1 MSGAGEGGTG
11 DSRRTGARPV
21 AVARGAPLRWRPG
34 EPLGPLRE
42 LLARGG
48 VLAIP
53 TESSYGLGVDPRS
66 AAGVEAIYRLKGRER
81 GKPLPV
87 VAAGRDQLAA
97 LPLGPL
103 PAAVERA
110 MSLWPAPLSLVL
122 PLAAALPAAGG
133 GTTVAV
139 RVPAHPLL
147 RELLRALGTPLTA
160 TSANAAGEPPA
171 LAPDAV
177 AALLAGADAAVV
189 DGGILPGGLPSTLAA
204 WEAGEWR
211 VLRPGPVD
219 LAALRAT
226 IP

>member
-1 MSGAGEGGTG
+1 VSGAGEGGAG
-11 DSRRTGARPV
+11 VSPRPGARTV
-21 AVARGAPLRWRPG
+21 AVGGGGPLRWRSG

-42 LLARGG
+42 LMARAGI
-48 VLAIP
+48 LAIP

-87 VAAGRDQLAA
+87 VAAGRDQLAT

-103 PAAVERA
+103 PVALERA

-122 PLAAALPAAGG
+122 PLAAALPAAAG

-147 RELLRALGTPLTA
+147 RELLAALGTPLTA
-160 TSANAAGEPPA
+160 TSANAAGEAPA
-171 LAPDAV
+171 LAPDSV

-189 DGGILPGGLPSTLAA
+189 DGGTLPGGPPSTLAA

-226 IP
+226 LL